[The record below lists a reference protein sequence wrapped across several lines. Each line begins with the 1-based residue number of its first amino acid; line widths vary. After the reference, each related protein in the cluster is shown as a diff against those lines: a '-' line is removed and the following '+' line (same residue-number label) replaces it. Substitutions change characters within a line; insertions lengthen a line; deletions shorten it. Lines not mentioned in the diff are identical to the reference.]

1 MGCHNLSDQI
11 HQDSDSLWL
20 KSKFSLLKLTKK
32 LSKKIVGCE
41 IREIISVM
49 YSLVANNFDFPKKSV
64 QKNLSEKLVK
74 LLRFCT
80 FSFLTILISRK
91 NCLK

>member
-32 LSKKIVGCE
+32 LSKKIDCE

-64 QKNLSEKLVK
+64 
-74 LLRFCT
+74 
-80 FSFLTILISRK
+80 
-91 NCLK
+91 